1 MGLPKKPVDQLQFTR
16 GGRAERRT
24 FPVSVPR
31 VALVAP
37 PPPAGLKAAG
47 RAVWEAYWTDPV
59 SLAATRVDGYDI
71 ARYCRLHDEREA
83 VEKRIAGRSQYGG
96 DVIEGMNGP
105 ILNPLHRV
113 RKELTREIEKL
124 REMLGILP
132 LARMRLGLVQTQRD
146 IGVADLRR
154 RLDRAGEA
162 TDAIEAEATEVVELD
177 GLG

>member
-1 MGLPKKPVDQLQFTR
+1 V
-16 GGRAERRT
+16 ERRI
-24 FPVSVPR
+24 
-31 VALVAP
+31 
-37 PPPAGLKAAG
+37 K
-47 RAVWEAYWTDPV
+47 
-59 SLAATRVDGYDI
+59 
-71 ARYCRLHDEREA
+71 
-83 VEKRIAGRSQYGG
+83 GRSQYGG

-113 RKELTREIEKL
+113 RKDLTREIEKL

-154 RLDRAGEA
+154 RLDRGERA
-162 TDAIEAEATEVVELD
+162 AEAIEAEATEVVDLD

>member
-1 MGLPKKPVDQLQFTR
+1 MNRPQKPVDQLQFTR

-24 FPVSVPR
+24 FPVAVPR
-31 VALVAP
+31 EALVAP
-37 PPPAGLKAAG
+37 PAPKALGAAG
-47 RAVWEAYWTDPV
+47 KAVWEAYWTDPV
-59 SLAATRVDGYDI
+59 SLAATKVDGYDI

-83 VEKRIAGRSQYGG
+83 VERRIKGRSQYGG

-154 RLDRAGEA
+154 RLDRGERA
-162 TDAIEAEATEVVELD
+162 AEAIEAESTEVVDLD